1 MYEVGSKVKVKSIA
15 ELVTDYK
22 VGLCGDVLCEL
33 SFAKG
38 MRKYCGKILTVAKKE
53 KLSSG
58 CVVYKLTGEEG
69 CEGWDFTSDMFK
81 AV

>member
-38 MRKYCGKILTVAKKE
+38 MRKYCV
-53 KLSSG
+53 
-58 CVVYKLTGEEG
+58 
-69 CEGWDFTSDMFK
+69 SDE
-81 AV
+81 